1 MPETPVISYLT
12 MKGGVGKTTLAA
24 NLTRAIAEVRTAKIL
39 LIDTDAQCNLSQV
52 FCEPDQIE
60 NKSNRSILQAFET
73 HKPLGPS
80 DLKTQIYKNS
90 GNGSSI
96 DLIMGSFETFP
107 LSFSSSETVRHR
119 AEATFKNFM
128 KMARNE
134 YDLIFM
140 DTNPSATFVT
150 MQALN
155 ESNFL
160 IAPIT
165 FDAFSMRGVH
175 LIVDTLQG
183 RYNWLS
189 NPRRIR
195 IIPNKIPRPHNDAA
209 RARLLAEE
217 EAVRNKFP
225 NLNQSITLERIHESK
240 FFANR
245 NPQQGFVVD
254 RRVLPMHWNALSRVS
269 AELSAAGKSMRLSLD
284 EAFPHEAKNQE
295 SITSTVGEQYSS
307 EHRQPAERPFSL

>member
-24 NLTRAIAEVRTAKIL
+24 NLTRAIAEARTAKIL

-52 FCEPDQIE
+52 FCKPELIE

-80 DLKTQIYKNS
+80 DLKTQIYKNE
-90 GNGSSI
+90 GNGSTI

-107 LSFSSSETVRHR
+107 LSFSSSETIRHR
-119 AEATFKNFM
+119 AESTFKNFM
-128 KMARNE
+128 RMARKE

-195 IIPNKIPRPHNDAA
+195 IIPNKIPRPHSEKE
-209 RARLLAEE
+209 RARLIAEE
-217 EAVRNKFP
+217 EAVRTKFP
-225 NLNQSITLERIHESK
+225 NLNQSITLERIHASN
-240 FFANR
+240 FFNNR
-245 NPQQGFVVD
+245 DAQQGFVVD
-254 RRVLPMHWNALSRVS
+254 RRVLPMHRRALSKVA
-269 AELSAAGKSMRLSLD
+269 AELSAAGKSMRLALN
-284 EAFPHEAKNQE
+284 EAFPHEAQNE
-295 SITSTVGEQYSS
+295 NTATTAVGEQYPN
-307 EHRQPAERPFSL
+307 EHSQSAARLFSI